1 MRSLTRSGTVLAVA
15 SGCVITGVFA
25 LLFFAGAYGLRSEFF
40 SSKRF
45 TDLLYMPT
53 LIDDVLLGNG
63 HLSDWFFWPTPQIF
77 TEIPLYLPIHLLPLS
92 QEWATLAYSVFQGI
106 YTLCLCFWLV
116 RVIAERPLP
125 APRVLVLLSGLSAIF
140 LTQVDLSVYL
150 PFYHYSSFLFGLV
163 FLGALLVLRTIASW
177 QRTALILVS
186 MAVVGG
192 LVGSSDF
199 LFVAWILLPIA
210 FIAVFCL
217 FFMRGIRIKSMG
229 VVVTVV
235 VAIVLARV
243 FWSMLEFKMD
253 PVRYTRTGTEL
264 IDRLLSDPLAFSKAM
279 ALYVWIFIKVQYV
292 NPYRGLAF
300 TMFVLSAIPL
310 SFAPLCRRLDW
321 LDAESQ
327 LRLRDFS
334 VIALVVVALNV
345 LGFSHHDQQPER
357 YMVAANYMPVIYVVV
372 VLTLG
377 GAFWSRGRLST
388 VVGVVLLGFSVV
400 RVDWMDF
407 DLKARPSSGTD
418 VGVLA
423 SCLDAYLP
431 QYNAKRGVSNWF
443 QARATTE
450 LSRSGLTVVPVHGSS
465 LKPFWWASSRREFS
479 HVYDFALLHEPSR
492 TDSSWG
498 TRDWYYVNRER
509 MIRVNGAPLARTHC
523 GDTEVLVY
531 PPGELRVGR
540 KMTNQ
545 PRIPVGVFTQVYWR
559 TPDQGFD
566 ESRSVKT
573 FIEAELGRD
582 GYYAVASRPVR
593 LALPKSLGGAVVFRI
608 DAVDVPG
615 FVRVRKPLLVDQ
627 ASGNGEKSRVVLH
640 RPILDKHFSFNH
652 LRPAVGRS
660 GWWVTASFD
669 SWFLANHAYE
679 LPTDESA
686 NFEFEYLLDW
696 REAPDSTVLTVKR

>member
-1 MRSLTRSGTVLAVA
+1 MPRLTRSGSLGIALTGSFV
-15 SGCVITGVFA
+15 TGVFA
-25 LLFFAGAYGLRSEFF
+25 LLMFIGAYDLRHHFF
-40 SSKRF
+40 SRF
-45 TDLLYMPT
+45 RFADLLYTPT
-53 LIDDVLLGNG
+53 LIDDVLLGEG
-63 HLSDWFFWPTPQIF
+63 HLKDWFFWPTPQIF
-77 TEIPLYLPIHLLPLS
+77 TEIPLYLPIHLLSLP
-92 QEWATLAYSVFQGI
+92 QEWATLLYSTCQGI
-106 YTLCLCFWLV
+106 YTLFICYWLV
-116 RVIAERPLP
+116 RVIANGATLALRMLT
-125 APRVLVLLSGLSAIF
+125 LLCGLSAVF
-140 LTQVDLSVYL
+140 LTNVDVSIYL
-150 PFYHYSSFLFGLV
+150 PFYHYSSFVFGL
-163 FLGALLVLRTIASW
+163 FFFGALIDLRASVDW
-177 QRTALILVS
+177 RRTTFILGL
-186 MAVVGG
+186 MAVAGS
-192 LVGSSDF
+192 LLGSSDF
-199 LFVAWILLPIA
+199 IFVAWVLLPIA
-210 FIAVFCL
+210 FIALCCL
-217 FFMRGIRIKSMG
+217 LFVQGLRLKSFATI
-229 VVVTVV
+229 VVVVL
-235 VAIVLARV
+235 AIVGARLL
-243 FWSMLEFKMD
+243 WSTLEFKVD
-253 PVRYTRTGTEL
+253 PVGYSRTGGEL
-264 IDRLLSDPLAFSKAM
+264 FKRLLEDPIAFFQAM
-279 ALYVWIFIKVQYV
+279 TVYVWTFIKIQYT
-292 NPYRGLAF
+292 NFFRGVAF
-300 TMFVLSAIPL
+300 TLFVLLALPL
-310 SFAPLCRRLDW
+310 SYAPLCRRLDW
-321 LDAESQ
+321 LDTESQ

-345 LGFSHHDQQPER
+345 FGFSHHDQQPER

-377 GAFWSRGRLST
+377 GAFWSWGRLST

-400 RVDWMDF
+400 RIDWMDIN
-407 DLKARPSSGTD
+407 LKARPSNGTD
-418 VGVLA
+418 GGVLA

-582 GYYAVASRPVR
+582 GYYAVDSRPVR
-593 LALPKSLGGAVVFRI
+593 LALPKGLGGAVVFRI

-615 FVRVRKPLLVDQ
+615 FVRVQKPLLVDQ
-627 ASGNGEKSRVVLH
+627 ASRNGDKSRVVLH

-652 LRPAVGRS
+652 LRPAVDHS
-660 GWWVTASFD
+660 GWWVTESFD
-669 SWFLANHAYE
+669 SWFLANHTYE

-686 NFEFEYLLDW
+686 NFEFEYVLDW

>member
-1 MRSLTRSGTVLAVA
+1 MLA
-15 SGCVITGVFA
+15 
-25 LLFFAGAYGLRSEFF
+25 
-40 SSKRF
+40 
-45 TDLLYMPT
+45 
-53 LIDDVLLGNG
+53 
-63 HLSDWFFWPTPQIF
+63 
-77 TEIPLYLPIHLLPLS
+77 LPLS
-92 QEWATLAYSVFQGI
+92 Y
-106 YTLCLCFWLV
+106 
-116 RVIAERPLP
+116 
-125 APRVLVLLSGLSAIF
+125 
-140 LTQVDLSVYL
+140 
-150 PFYHYSSFLFGLV
+150 
-163 FLGALLVLRTIASW
+163 
-177 QRTALILVS
+177 
-186 MAVVGG
+186 
-192 LVGSSDF
+192 
-199 LFVAWILLPIA
+199 
-210 FIAVFCL
+210 
-217 FFMRGIRIKSMG
+217 
-229 VVVTVV
+229 
-235 VAIVLARV
+235 
-243 FWSMLEFKMD
+243 
-253 PVRYTRTGTEL
+253 
-264 IDRLLSDPLAFSKAM
+264 
-279 ALYVWIFIKVQYV
+279 
-292 NPYRGLAF
+292 
-300 TMFVLSAIPL
+300 
-310 SFAPLCRRLDW
+310 APLCRRLDW

-345 LGFSHHDQQPER
+345 FGFSHHDQQPER

-407 DLKARPSSGTD
+407 DLKARPSNGTD

-431 QYNAKRGVSNWF
+431 QYNAKRGVSDWF

-531 PPGELRVGR
+531 PPGELRVAR

-582 GYYAVASRPVR
+582 GYYAVDSRPVR
-593 LALPKSLGGAVVFRI
+593 LALPKGLGRTVVFRI

-627 ASGNGEKSRVVLH
+627 ASGNGDKSRVVLH

-652 LRPAVGRS
+652 LRPAVDHS

-696 REAPDSTVLTVKR
+696 REAPDATVLTVKR

>member
-1 MRSLTRSGTVLAVA
+1 MGIALTGSFV
-15 SGCVITGVFA
+15 TGIFA
-25 LLFFAGAYGLRSEFF
+25 LLIFVGAYDLRHHFF
-40 SSKRF
+40 SRF
-45 TDLLYMPT
+45 RFADLLYTPT
-53 LIDDVLLGNG
+53 LIDDVLLGEG
-63 HLSDWFFWPTPQIF
+63 HLKDWFFWPTPQIF
-77 TEIPLYLPIHLLPLS
+77 TEIPLYLPIHLLSLP
-92 QEWATLAYSVFQGI
+92 QEWATLLYSTCQGI
-106 YTLCLCFWLV
+106 YTLFICYWLV
-116 RVIAERPLP
+116 RVIANGATL
-125 APRVLVLLSGLSAIF
+125 ALKMLTLLCGLSAVF
-140 LTQVDLSVYL
+140 LTNVDVSIYL
-150 PFYHYSSFLFGLV
+150 PFYHYSSFVFGL
-163 FLGALLVLRTIASW
+163 FFFGALIELRASVDW
-177 QRTALILVS
+177 RRTTFILGL
-186 MAVVGG
+186 MAIVGS
-192 LVGSSDF
+192 LLGSSDF
-199 LFVAWILLPIA
+199 IFVAWVLLPIA
-210 FIAVFCL
+210 FIALCCL
-217 FFMRGIRIKSMG
+217 LFVQGLRLKSFATI
-229 VVVTVV
+229 VVVVL
-235 VAIVLARV
+235 AIVGARWL
-243 FWSMLEFKMD
+243 WSTLEFKVD
-253 PVRYTRTGTEL
+253 PVRYSRTGGEL
-264 IDRLLSDPLAFSKAM
+264 FERLLEEPIAFCQAM
-279 ALYVWIFIKVQYV
+279 AVYVWTFIKMQYT
-292 NPYRGLAF
+292 NFFRGVAF
-300 TMFVLSAIPL
+300 TLFVLLALPL
-310 SFAPLCRRLDW
+310 SYAPLCRRLDW

-345 LGFSHHDQQPER
+345 FGFSHHDQQPER

-377 GAFWSRGRLST
+377 GAFWSWGRLST
-388 VVGVVLLGFSVV
+388 VAGVVLLGFSVV
-400 RVDWMDF
+400 RIDWMDIN
-407 DLKARPSSGTD
+407 LKARPSNGTD
-418 VGVLA
+418 GGVLA

-431 QYNAKRGVSNWF
+431 QYNAKRGVSDWF

-465 LKPFWWASSRREFS
+465 LKPFWWASSRREFP

-509 MIRVNGAPLARTHC
+509 MIRVNGAPLASTHC

-593 LALPKSLGGAVVFRI
+593 LALPKGLGGAVVFRI

-627 ASGNGEKSRVVLH
+627 ASGNGDKSRVVLH

-652 LRPAVGRS
+652 LRPAVDHS

-686 NFEFEYLLDW
+686 NFELEYLLDW
-696 REAPDSTVLTVKR
+696 REVPDSTVLTVKR